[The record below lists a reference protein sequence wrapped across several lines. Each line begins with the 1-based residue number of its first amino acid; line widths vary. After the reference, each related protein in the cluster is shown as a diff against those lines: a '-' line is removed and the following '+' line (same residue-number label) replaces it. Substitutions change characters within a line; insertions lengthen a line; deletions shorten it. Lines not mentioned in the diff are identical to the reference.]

1 MIVVD
6 SSVWINNLRGVQS
19 SGVETFNAVQA
30 EGLVLLGD
38 LILLEILQGAR
49 SNENAS
55 RLERLLRTYPIVQLF
70 DVSLAAPCAANYRT
84 LRSKGV
90 TVRKTIDVIIGTY
103 CIVHGHALLHEDRDF
118 EPMVRHLGLKVV

>member
-6 SSVWINNLRGVQS
+6 SSVWINNLRGVRS
-19 SGVETFNAVQA
+19 SGVETFVAVQ
-30 EGLVLLGD
+30 EQDLVLLGD
-38 LILLEILQGAR
+38 LILMEVLQGAR
-49 SNENAS
+49 SDENAN
-55 RLERLLRTYPIVQLF
+55 RLEHLLLTYPIVQLF
-70 DVSLAAPCAANYRT
+70 DVSIAAACAANYRT

-118 EPMVRHLGLKVV
+118 EPMVHHLGLEVV

>member
-55 RLERLLRTYPIVQLF
+55 RLERLLRTYPQIIGHSAAKALLF
-70 DVSLAAPCAANYRT
+70 AKQSMSSLAPIVSFTAMPCCMRIAISSQWSAT
-84 LRSKGV
+84 S
-90 TVRKTIDVIIGTY
+90 T
-103 CIVHGHALLHEDRDF
+103 
-118 EPMVRHLGLKVV
+118 